1 MHLFEHD
8 STWASSTRQAGDDC
22 RDHRRDRGQ
31 SNVRTRYLLYVNEMA
46 AASGELELRA
56 SLIAHVLA
64 LGGLN
69 VSQRWRAEVSCR
81 FHMAQ
86 RPALVFSNV
95 LGIAT
100 CASAGEVVRAGSLV
114 IQPCHSVAH
123 LSPTVSS
130 PNGVHAQAKKQRAK
144 VQTPN
149 RVWQDRNERR
159 PPQQIDCANRN
170 QSMMGW
176 A

>member
-1 MHLFEHD
+1 
-8 STWASSTRQAGDDC
+8 
-22 RDHRRDRGQ
+22 
-31 SNVRTRYLLYVNEMA
+31 MA

-56 SLIAHVLA
+56 SLIAHVLPWVA
-64 LGGLN
+64 SMFRKDGA
-69 VSQRWRAEVSCR
+69 VK
-81 FHMAQ
+81 F
-86 RPALVFSNV
+86 LVGSTWPSDRQQVFLHG

-100 CASAGEVVRAGSLV
+100 CASAGEVVRAGFLV

-130 PNGVHAQAKKQRAK
+130 QNGVHAQAKEQRAK

-170 QSMMGW
+170 QSMMRW

>member
-1 MHLFEHD
+1 
-8 STWASSTRQAGDDC
+8 
-22 RDHRRDRGQ
+22 
-31 SNVRTRYLLYVNEMA
+31 MA

-69 VSQRWRAEVSCR
+69 VSQRWRVEVSCR

-86 RPALVFSNV
+86 RPAAVFTHG

-100 CASAGEVVRAGSLV
+100 CARAGEVVRAGSSV
-114 IQPCHSVAH
+114 SQPCHSVVR

-130 PNGVHAQAKKQRAK
+130 PNGVHRRKGSVQRCK
-144 VQTPN
+144 VQIEFGRTEARGVPAA
-149 RVWQDRNERR
+149 DRLRE
-159 PPQQIDCANRN
+159 PESVHDEVGLTSQQRGQRSVAGI
-170 QSMMGW
+170 
-176 A
+176 